1 MSTNFRSKSILG
13 NINAGS
19 EQQLLGWWNAGLDC
33 KKQGME
39 AKEYGDKSHS
49 GTCWTASTITRYVEY
64 VLWAMENG
72 YKRSEF
78 RSMGHLRD
86 TRYPK
91 SNDKKQ
97 TTRKLSPAK
106 KAESLVKSLR
116 NDYSPSQI
124 EEMGR
129 ALIALAR
136 VNK

>member
-1 MSTNFRSKSILG
+1 MSTNFKDKSILG

-19 EQQLLGWWNAGLDC
+19 KQQLLGWWNAGLDC
-33 KKQGME
+33 RKRKME
-39 AKEYGDKSHS
+39 AKEYGEKSHR
-49 GTCWTASTITRYVEY
+49 GTSWEASTIARYVEY
-64 VLWAMENG
+64 VLWAMDEG

-91 SNDKKQ
+91 SNDKKK
-97 TTRKLSPAK
+97 TTRKPSPAK

-129 ALIALAR
+129 TLIALAR
-136 VNK
+136 VLK

>member
-1 MSTNFRSKSILG
+1 MSTNFKSKSILG

-33 KKQGME
+33 KQQEME
-39 AKEYGDKSHS
+39 AKEYGVASHK
-49 GTCWTASTITRYVEY
+49 GTCWKATTIEQNVAHA
-64 VLWAMENG
+64 LWAIENG

-86 TRYPK
+86 TRYPR
-91 SNDKKQ
+91 NDKKQ
-97 TTRKLSPAK
+97 TTRKMSPAK
-106 KAESLVKSLR
+106 KAEALLKSLR

-129 ALIALAR
+129 TLIALAR
-136 VNK
+136 VSK

>member
-1 MSTNFRSKSILG
+1 MSTNFKSKSILG

-39 AKEYGDKSHS
+39 AKQYGISSHG
-49 GTCWTASTITRYVEY
+49 GTCWKATTIEQNVAH
-64 VLWAMENG
+64 VLWAIENG

-91 SNDKKQ
+91 SDNKKQ
-97 TTRKLSPAK
+97 TTRKVSPAK

-129 ALIALAR
+129 VLIALAR
-136 VNK
+136 VSK